1 MAAPSF
7 LHSTSGVRG
16 SLREASLAK
25 EGLRVSVGTRKWQQ
39 WLQKGQSATCT
50 GFCNEPREDGHGAA
64 GLWASPL
71 IMAGRR
77 VPPAMSSDFPV
88 LSTPMLMVPRARR
101 TDD

>member
-1 MAAPSF
+1 MPGA
-7 LHSTSGVRG
+7 LG
-16 SLREASLAK
+16 S
-25 EGLRVSVGTRKWQQ
+25 V
-39 WLQKGQSATCT
+39 
-50 GFCNEPREDGHGAA
+50 NEPREDGHRAA

-77 VPPAMSSDFPV
+77 VPPAMSSDVPV